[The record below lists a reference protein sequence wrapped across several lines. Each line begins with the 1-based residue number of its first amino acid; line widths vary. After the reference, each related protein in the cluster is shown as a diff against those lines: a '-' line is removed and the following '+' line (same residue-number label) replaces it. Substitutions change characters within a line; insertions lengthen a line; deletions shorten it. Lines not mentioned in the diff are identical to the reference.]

1 MTHFPTLDDFG
12 PTRQTLHTYVK
23 AVGAVLREHAVP
35 HEKWWHVALRV
46 TPEGLVSDN
55 VPLPAGGVMALRID
69 MQTHTIQLLSS
80 DGDVTSFDMIAGL
93 SGTEMGEALIEAVA
107 ALGLHAEYQRE
118 RFADDTPA
126 TYDREAAG
134 RFFTA
139 LVNADRA
146 FKNHRATLAG
156 DVSPVNFWPHG
167 FDLSMEW
174 YGNRMVEYAEN
185 GNVSQLPAQLNLGFY
200 AGESDDAAYFYS
212 NPWPFEAERLTNHAL
227 PGAASWHTNGWQ
239 GTYLPYGA
247 VAASDVSDETL
258 LAFARAV
265 HEIAAPTLEA

>member
-1 MTHFPTLDDFG
+1 MTYFPTLDGFG
-12 PTRQTLHTYVK
+12 PTRQTLHGYTKVVS
-23 AVGAVLREHAVP
+23 AILREHAVP
-35 HEKWWHVALRV
+35 NEKWWHLALRV

-55 VPLPAGGVMALRID
+55 VPLPDGGVMALRVN
-69 MQTHTIQLLSS
+69 MQHHAIHLLSS
-80 DGDVTSFDMIAGL
+80 DGEVTPFDMTAGL
-93 SGTEMGEALIEAVA
+93 SGTGMGEALIEAVA

-118 RFADDTPA
+118 RFADDTAA
-126 TYDREAAG
+126 TYDREAAD

-146 FKNHRATLAG
+146 FKNHRAGLAG
-156 DVSPVNFWPHG
+156 DVSPVNFWSHG

-174 YGNRMVEYAEN
+174 FGDRMVAYVED

-212 NPWPFEAERLTNHAL
+212 NPWPFEAERLTSHAL
-227 PGAASWHTNGWQ
+227 PGAASWHTDGWQ
-239 GTYLPYGA
+239 GAILPY
-247 VAASDVSDETL
+247 AALTASGEPDEY
-258 LAFARAV
+258 LAEFARSV